1 MATQG
6 WSVRH
11 PLQVFFPEA
20 MIRIRNAPSLLTSLN
35 FLFFGVRLCL
45 WKTSNAGTIT
55 SVSPRIPKILQ
66 HQGIHYNDDIPVSHC
81 TKFYWLRYCYIF
93 FTANDQKLITNL
105 VPSNGTVRVSSSE
118 SSNDSASSE
127 DTERRRSRSCDL
139 RPETGKP
146 RSRSLGW
153 CRQCYKKAKNYK

>member
-1 MATQG
+1 M
-6 WSVRH
+6 RH

-66 HQGIHYNDDIPVSHC
+66 HQGIHYNDDFPVSHC

-93 FTANDQKLITNL
+93 FTANDQKNSSRILFHIH
-105 VPSNGTVRVSSSE
+105 GAVRVSSSE
-118 SSNDSASSE
+118 SSNDSASME
-127 DTERRRSRSCDL
+127 DAERRRSRSCDL

-153 CRQCYKKAKNYK
+153 CRQCYKNVNNYK